1 MVTMVTMVTMVII
14 YRLSQVQVKRR
25 LNRLSVTV
33 NNFVI
38 TVEDA
43 NITVSDKYSIKF
55 LNPR

>member
-1 MVTMVTMVTMVII
+1 MVTMVTMVII